1 MYPMKRLVFLVFL
14 LSFAFVKAQSINNY
28 KYVVVDNQ
36 YDFQNEA
43 NQYRL
48 NELIVFELKKYGIE
62 AFRNNAVLPIDIN
75 RGLCN
80 TLYVQV
86 EKLGF
91 LVINL
96 DYKLVD
102 CTGTIIMELPS
113 GSNKI
118 KNYEQAYFKATRDA
132 FGVLGK
138 DAYTY
143 EGSFSKSLQTTFM
156 NSVAIGIPAPMLSE
170 DRLEEKLKS
179 MEAPKTIVATAE
191 IMEVNLVMDYKE
203 NKEKSYSLKL
213 NESTDNFDIYN
224 AGIKVGSGRKSVAG
238 VYLVSTDT
246 FTGVGFVEND
256 LFIIE
261 YDKEGIVNRIEMS
274 KVN

>member
-1 MYPMKRLVFLVFL
+1 
-14 LSFAFVKAQSINNY
+14 
-28 KYVVVDNQ
+28 
-36 YDFQNEA
+36 
-43 NQYRL
+43 
-48 NELIVFELKKYGIE
+48 
-62 AFRNNAVLPIDIN
+62 
-75 RGLCN
+75 
-80 TLYVQV
+80 
-86 EKLGF
+86 
-91 LVINL
+91 
-96 DYKLVD
+96 
-102 CTGTIIMELPS
+102 
-113 GSNKI
+113 
-118 KNYEQAYFKATRDA
+118 
-132 FGVLGK
+132 
-138 DAYTY
+138 
-143 EGSFSKSLQTTFM
+143 
-156 NSVAIGIPAPMLSE
+156 
-170 DRLEEKLKS
+170 